1 MISFLILINFA
12 NHFTESTF
20 KQFISEK
27 QRFNPNF
34 ERAFEIIEN
43 SQIKISV
50 ADFKQLFSL
59 AQLNRGWTKPQL
71 EDFKA
76 RLKDG

>member
-1 MISFLILINFA
+1 MKKPTRNKLQLIDDILNA
-12 NHFTESTF
+12 N
-20 KQFISEK
+20 
-27 QRFNPNF
+27 
-34 ERAFEIIEN
+34 EN

-71 EDFKA
+71 EEIKA